1 MLTERQEDI
10 VLFMCELFKK
20 VSFLKKAKISKEE
33 LDQLRA
39 AVTRSRDKKRMGEQ
53 YR

>member
-10 VLFMCELFKK
+10 VLFMIELFNK
-20 VSFLKKAKISKEE
+20 VSFLKKAKITKEE
-33 LDQLRA
+33 LKELRA
-39 AVTRSRDKKRMGEQ
+39 AITESRDEKRMEH

>member
-1 MLTERQEDI
+1 MLTERQEEI

-20 VSFLKKAKISKEE
+20 VSFLKKAKITKEE
-33 LDQLRA
+33 LDELRA
-39 AVTRSRDKKRMGEQ
+39 AVTESRDEKQMEH